1 MQQNFFR
8 TALVLGLLSAIGPF
22 AIDMYLPALPAIGVA
37 LHADVHA
44 VQMSLM
50 AFFISF
56 AVSQIV
62 YGPASDIF
70 GRKPPLYV
78 GIALFIV
85 GSIGCALAPD
95 IGWLIAFRFVQGLG
109 GGAPIVVPRAIVRD
123 LHTGAEAT
131 RLMAMLMLVFSVSPI
146 LAPLIGSLV
155 IDAAGWRA
163 IFWAVSAIGAIGLV
177 LVALMLVET
186 RPAPLRAQSDVA
198 STVRAFTLLL
208 RDARFMGLTA
218 IGAFGMASF
227 FIYLANSSFVLIEHY
242 GLSPRQYSLAFAV
255 NAASFIGVS
264 QFAGRLAE
272 RHGLPRI
279 VSVAVL
285 GFALTM
291 GALLALNL
299 AGIDSLAVMIG
310 MLMLGFG
317 FLGLVVPTT
326 SVLAL
331 DDHGAIAGAAS
342 ALMGTLQLVMGAVV
356 IAAMSGFVNGTARPM
371 LAGIAVTAFG
381 ALLLTRWTLGG
392 KQRLPAATAERLR
405 SAPRPVA
412 PAQALDKT
420 A

>member
-1 MQQNFFR
+1 MKHQFLR
-8 TALVLGLLSAIGPF
+8 MALVLGLLSAIGPF

-56 AVSQIV
+56 AISQIV

-95 IGWLIAFRFVQGLG
+95 IGWLIAFRFLQGLG

-131 RLMAMLMLVFSVSPI
+131 KLMALLMLVFSVSPI
-146 LAPLIGSLV
+146 LAPLIGSMV
-155 IDAAGWRA
+155 IEAAGWRA
-163 IFWAVSAIGAIGLV
+163 IFWVVTGIGALGL
-177 LVALMLVET
+177 LLTAMALEET
-186 RPAPLRAQSDVA
+186 RPPEQRAQSDVA
-198 STVRAFTLLL
+198 STLRAFALLF

-218 IGAFGMASF
+218 VGAFGMASF
-227 FIYLANSSFVLIEHY
+227 FIYLANSSFVLIGHY
-242 GLSPRQYSLAFAV
+242 GLTPRQYSLAFAV

-264 QFAGRLAE
+264 QFAGRLAA
-272 RHGLPRI
+272 RYGLPRV
-279 VSVAVL
+279 VSIAVA
-285 GFALTM
+285 GFALAM
-291 GALLALNL
+291 SALLALNL
-299 AGIDSLAVMIG
+299 AGIERLDVMIV

-317 FLGLVVPTT
+317 FLGLVVPAT
-326 SVLAL
+326 SVMAL
-331 DDHGAIAGAAS
+331 DDHGEIAGAAS

-356 IAAMSGFVNGTARPM
+356 IAVMSAFVDGTARPM
-371 LAGIAVTAFG
+371 VAGIAVAAIV
-381 ALLLTRWTLGG
+381 ALGLTRLTLGG
-392 KQRLPAATAERLR
+392 QRRAVPVSDAA
-405 SAPRPVA
+405 
-412 PAQALDKT
+412 
-420 A
+420 

>member
-1 MQQNFFR
+1 MQHRFLR
-8 TALVLGLLSAIGPF
+8 MAVVLGLLSAIGPF

-44 VQMSLM
+44 VQLSLM

-56 AVSQIV
+56 AISQIV

-78 GIALFIV
+78 GIVLFV
-85 GSIGCALAPD
+85 AGSIGCALAPD

-123 LHTGAEAT
+123 LHTGVEAT
-131 RLMAMLMLVFSVSPI
+131 QLMALLMLVFSVSPI
-146 LAPLIGSLV
+146 LAPLIGSLI

-163 IFWAVSAIGAIGLV
+163 IFWAVTAIGAIGLL
-177 LVALMLVET
+177 LVAFTLEET
-186 RPAPLRAQSDVA
+186 RPPEQRAQSDVA
-198 STVRAFTLLL
+198 STLRAFGMLL
-208 RDARFMGLTA
+208 RDTHFMGLTA

-227 FIYLANSSFVLIEHY
+227 FIYLANSSFVLIGHY
-242 GLSPRQYSLAFAV
+242 GLTPRQYSMAFAV

-264 QFAGRLAE
+264 QFAGRLAA
-272 RHGLPRI
+272 RYGLPRI

-285 GFALTM
+285 GFAVSMCVLS
-291 GALLALNL
+291 ALNF
-299 AGIDSLAVMIG
+299 AGVDSLALMIAI
-310 MLMLGFG
+310 LLIGFG

-331 DDHGAIAGAAS
+331 DDHGEIAGAAS

-356 IAAMSGFVNGTARPM
+356 IGVMSSVVDGTARPM
-371 LAGIAVTAFG
+371 LAGIAVAAIG
-381 ALLLTRWTLGG
+381 ALVLSWWTLGG
-392 KQRLPAATAERLR
+392 RARPAAAIA
-405 SAPRPVA
+405 APDRA
-412 PAQALDKT
+412 A
-420 A
+420 

>member
-1 MQQNFFR
+1 MQHRFFR
-8 TALVLGLLSAIGPF
+8 MALVLGLLSAIGPF

-37 LHADVHA
+37 LQADVHA
-44 VQMSLM
+44 VQLSLM

-56 AVSQIV
+56 AISQIV

-95 IGWLIAFRFVQGLG
+95 IGWLIAFRFLQGLG

-131 RLMAMLMLVFSVSPI
+131 KLMALLMLVFSVSPI
-146 LAPLIGSLV
+146 LAPLIGSLI

-163 IFWAVSAIGAIGLV
+163 IFWAVTAVGAIGLV
-177 LVALMLVET
+177 LVAFTLEET
-186 RPAPLRAQSDVA
+186 RPAEQRAQSDVA
-198 STVRAFTLLL
+198 STLRAFGMLL
-208 RDARFMGLTA
+208 RDTHFMGLTA

-227 FIYLANSSFVLIEHY
+227 FIYLANSSFVLIGHY
-242 GLSPRQYSLAFAV
+242 GLTPRQYSFAFAV

-264 QFAGRLAE
+264 QFAGRLAA
-272 RHGLPRI
+272 RYGLPRI
-279 VSVAVL
+279 VSVAVV
-285 GFALTM
+285 GFAVAM
-291 GALLALNL
+291 CALAALNL
-299 AGIDSLAVMIG
+299 AGIESLAVMIA
-310 MLMLGFG
+310 MLLIGFG

-331 DDHGAIAGAAS
+331 DDHGEIAGAAS

-356 IAAMSGFVNGTARPM
+356 IGAMSSVVDGTARPM
-371 LAGIAVTAFG
+371 VAGIAVASLG
-381 ALLLTRWTLGG
+381 ALALTYWTLGG
-392 KQRLPAATAERLR
+392 RARPTAAIASDR
-405 SAPRPVA
+405 AA
-412 PAQALDKT
+412 
-420 A
+420 

>member
-1 MQQNFFR
+1 MKHQFLR
-8 TALVLGLLSAIGPF
+8 MALVLGLLSAIGPF

-56 AVSQIV
+56 AISQIV

-95 IGWLIAFRFVQGLG
+95 IGWLIGFRFLQGLG

-131 RLMAMLMLVFSVSPI
+131 KLMALLMLVFSVSPI

-163 IFWAVSAIGAIGLV
+163 IFWVVTGIGALGL
-177 LVALMLVET
+177 LLTTLALEET
-186 RPAPLRAQSDVA
+186 RPAEQRARSDVA
-198 STVRAFTLLL
+198 STLRAFALLL

-218 IGAFGMASF
+218 VGAFGMASF
-227 FIYLANSSFVLIEHY
+227 FIYLANSSFVLIGHY
-242 GLSPRQYSLAFAV
+242 GLTPRQYSFAFAV

-264 QFAGRLAE
+264 QFAGRLAA
-272 RHGLPRI
+272 RYGLPRV
-279 VSVAVL
+279 VSVAVA
-285 GFALTM
+285 GFALAM
-291 GALLALNL
+291 SALLALNL
-299 AGIDSLAVMIG
+299 AGIERLDVMIA
-310 MLMLGFG
+310 MLMLGYG
-317 FLGLVVPTT
+317 FLGLVVPAT
-326 SVLAL
+326 SVMAL
-331 DDHGAIAGAAS
+331 DDHGEIAGAAS

-356 IAAMSGFVNGTARPM
+356 IAVMSAFVDGTARPM
-371 LAGIAVTAFG
+371 VAGIAVAAIV
-381 ALLLTRWTLGG
+381 ALLLTRLTLGG
-392 KQRLPAATAERLR
+392 RR
-405 SAPRPVA
+405 SAVPVGDA
-412 PAQALDKT
+412 A
-420 A
+420 

>member
-1 MQQNFFR
+1 MKHQFLR
-8 TALVLGLLSAIGPF
+8 MALVLGLLSAIGPF

-56 AVSQIV
+56 AISQIV

-95 IGWLIAFRFVQGLG
+95 IGWLIGFRFLQGLG

-131 RLMAMLMLVFSVSPI
+131 KLMALLMLVFSVSPI

-163 IFWAVSAIGAIGLV
+163 IFWVVTGIGALGL
-177 LVALMLVET
+177 LLTALALEET
-186 RPAPLRAQSDVA
+186 RPAEQRVRSDIASTLRAFA
-198 STVRAFTLLL
+198 LLL
-208 RDARFMGLTA
+208 RDTRFMGLTA
-218 IGAFGMASF
+218 VGAFGMASF
-227 FIYLANSSFVLIEHY
+227 FIYLANSSFVLIGHY
-242 GLSPRQYSLAFAV
+242 GLTPRQYSFAFAV

-264 QFAGRLAE
+264 QFAGRLAA
-272 RHGLPRI
+272 RYGLPRV
-279 VSVAVL
+279 VSVAVA
-285 GFALTM
+285 GFALAM
-291 GALLALNL
+291 SALLALNL
-299 AGIDSLAVMIG
+299 AGIERLDVMIA
-310 MLMLGFG
+310 MLMLGYG
-317 FLGLVVPTT
+317 FLGLVVPAT
-326 SVLAL
+326 SVMAL
-331 DDHGAIAGAAS
+331 DDHGEIAGAAS

-356 IAAMSGFVNGTARPM
+356 IAVMSAFVDGTARPM
-371 LAGIAVTAFG
+371 VAGIAVAAIV
-381 ALLLTRWTLGG
+381 ALLLTRLTLGG
-392 KQRLPAATAERLR
+392 RR
-405 SAPRPVA
+405 SAVPVGDA
-412 PAQALDKT
+412 A
-420 A
+420 